1 MWHILEIS
9 AEKFFDQLLWLDR
22 QIAEQTRTRNCRCG
36 GRLHC
41 SDYDRKPRGVP
52 DDCVKYVS
60 RRFSFCCAS
69 PGCRRRTT
77 PPSVRFMGRR
87 VYVAAAV
94 LMVAAGWSDVDE
106 SEVPNRTRR
115 RWRAYFARQLV
126 ETSRWR
132 EIRARL
138 DSPVDESRLPGS
150 LLERLP
156 GNRSEVLISGLRLL
170 LLDP

>member
-1 MWHILEIS
+1 MWHLLGIS
-9 AEKFFDQLLWLDR
+9 AEKFFQQLLRIDR
-22 QIAEQTRTRNCRCG
+22 QLAEQTRARNCRCG

-52 DDCVKYVS
+52 DECEVYVA

-69 PGCRRRTT
+69 AGCRRRAT
-77 PPSVRFMGRR
+77 PPSVRFMERR

-94 LMVAAGWSDVDE
+94 LMVCAGWSDVDE
-106 SEVPNRTRR
+106 SEVPSRTRR
-115 RWRAYFARQLV
+115 RWRAYFATQLV
-126 ETSRWR
+126 ESLRWQ

-150 LLERLP
+150 LLERFQ
-156 GNRSEVLISGLRLL
+156 GGRSEVLISGLRLL
-170 LLDP
+170 LLGP

>member
-9 AEKFFDQLLWLDR
+9 AEKFFHQLLLIDL
-22 QIAEQTRTRNCRCG
+22 QIAEQTRTGNCRCG

-52 DDCVKYVS
+52 DDCVKYVA

-69 PGCRRRTT
+69 AGCRRRVT

-94 LMVAAGWSDVDE
+94 LLVAAGWSDVDE
-106 SEVPNRTRR
+106 SEVPSRTKR
-115 RWRAYFARQLV
+115 RWRTYFATKLV
-126 ETSRWR
+126 ESLRWR

-138 DSPVDESRLPGS
+138 DKPVDENRLPAS

-156 GNRSEVLISGLRLL
+156 GDHSEVLISGLRLL
-170 LLDP
+170 LLGP